1 MEYLAALSVALIGL
15 IGTIYN
21 ANANFK
27 KTQSELQRYNDK
39 IQAELE
45 KQNAVQSTQIE
56 ELTREV
62 RLHNNFAERIPVI
75 EQKVKTL
82 EKTVFKGV

>member
-21 ANANFK
+21 ANANCK
-27 KTQSELQRYNDK
+27 KTQAELQRYNDK

-75 EQKVKTL
+75 EQKVKAL